1 MTNYEVLIKMEICD
15 IFIYLLGMR
24 QDFMIDN
31 SIDFFLQQFVPYQV
45 SEIRIDHA
53 YTELLPELA
62 SEVG

>member
-1 MTNYEVLIKMEICD
+1 MEICD